1 MQAFT
6 LPLNLYSNL
15 VLVISMFLYSGL
27 LYIIVHL
34 VKYLMKS
41 NTQTNKLKSV
51 LFDLS
56 RIGEWWLLSL
66 GLIFFAFIP
75 YIHRINNG
83 ITIENLTDLFTSSPS
98 YLALIVVFAA
108 QIFLFASNDY
118 FDKHIDALDEKKRLR
133 NPICNGRVTTK
144 EVWAL
149 LIATAV
155 ISLVV
160 SLFFSFFAFLFTA
173 FALFVFYFYTAE
185 PLRLKNKVGV
195 DVLSHGIFINTFP
208 YFFCLVALW
217 DFSIGAVFLLAILM
231 MRSAIAQLL
240 QEIRDF
246 EIDKKVERNTVV
258 ALGQRKTIWVV
269 FVIYLAIFFSTL
281 ILLVTYQLFNI
292 GISMFYL
299 VIPFLC
305 IAYIPTFYKLLTAAD
320 NGELIEGLWMGQGR
334 TNRWMGIRYASSFS
348 LYFCIIFLFLI

>member
-1 MQAFT
+1 
-6 LPLNLYSNL
+6 
-15 VLVISMFLYSGL
+15 MFLYSSL
-27 LYIIVHL
+27 LYVL
-34 VKYLMKS
+34 FRRVKYLMKG
-41 NTQTNKLKSV
+41 NTQTNKFKGV
-51 LFDLS
+51 LCDLS

-75 YIHRINNG
+75 HIFRINNS
-83 ITIENLTDLFTSSPS
+83 ITLENLTDLFTSSPL

-118 FDKHIDALDEKKRLR
+118 FDRHIDALDEKKRLR
-133 NPICNGRVTTK
+133 NPICNGRFSAK

-155 ISLVV
+155 ISLVA

-185 PLRLKNKVGV
+185 PLRFKNKVGV
-195 DVLSHGIFINTFP
+195 DVFSHGIFINTFP
-208 YFFCLVALW
+208 YFFCLVAVW
-217 DFSIGAVFLLAILM
+217 DFSSGAVFLLAVLM

-240 QEIRDF
+240 QEIRDY
-246 EIDKKVERNTVV
+246 EVDKKVERNTVV
-258 ALGQRKTIWVV
+258 ALGQKRTIWVV

-299 VIPFLC
+299 VILLLC
-305 IAYIPTFYKLLTAAD
+305 ITYIPTFYKLLTAAD
-320 NGELIEGLWMGQGR
+320 NRELIDGLWMGQGR
-334 TNRWMGIRYASSFS
+334 TNRWMGIRYAGSFS
-348 LYFCIIFLFLI
+348 LYFCIVFFLLI

>member
-1 MQAFT
+1 
-6 LPLNLYSNL
+6 
-15 VLVISMFLYSGL
+15 MFLYYGL
-27 LYIIVHL
+27 LYVIFRRVR
-34 VKYLMKS
+34 YLMKV
-41 NTQTNKLKSV
+41 NDQTTKFKSV
-51 LFDLS
+51 LCDLS

-75 YIHRINNG
+75 HIYRIDNR
-83 ITIENLTDLFTSSPS
+83 ITIENLTDLFTSSPL

-118 FDKHIDALDEKKRLR
+118 FDRHIDALDEKKSLR
-133 NPICNGRVTTK
+133 NPICNGRVNTK

-149 LIATAV
+149 LIATAI

-160 SLFFSFFAFLFTA
+160 SLFFSLFAFLFTA

-185 PLRLKNKVGV
+185 PIRFKNKVGA

-208 YFFCLVALW
+208 YFFCLIALW
-217 DFSIGAVFLLAILM
+217 NFSSGTVFLLAVLI

-240 QEIRDF
+240 QEIRDY
-246 EIDKKVERNTVV
+246 EVDKKVERNTVIT
-258 ALGQRKTIWVV
+258 LGQRKTVWIV

-292 GISMFYL
+292 GISLFYL
-299 VIPFLC
+299 VILFIC
-305 IAYIPTFYKLLTAAD
+305 ITYGPTFFKLLTAAD
-320 NGELIEGLWMGQGR
+320 NRELIDGLWMGQGR
-334 TNRWMGIRYASSFS
+334 TNRWMGIRYAGSFS
-348 LYFCIIFLFLI
+348 LYFCIIFLLLI

>member
-1 MQAFT
+1 
-6 LPLNLYSNL
+6 
-15 VLVISMFLYSGL
+15 MFLYSGL
-27 LYIIVHL
+27 LYVIFRR
-34 VKYLMKS
+34 VKHLMKD
-41 NTQTNKLKSV
+41 NTKTTKFKSV
-51 LFDLS
+51 LYDLS

-75 YIHRINNG
+75 HIYRINNS
-83 ITIENLTDLFTSSPS
+83 IALENLTDLFTSSPL
-98 YLALIVVFAA
+98 YLALIVVFAT

-118 FDKHIDALDEKKRLR
+118 FDRHIDTLDEKKRLR
-133 NPICNGRVTTK
+133 NPICTGRVTTK
-144 EVWAL
+144 EVWML
-149 LIATAV
+149 LIATAI
-155 ISLVV
+155 ISLVA

-240 QEIRDF
+240 QEIRDY
-246 EIDKKVERNTVV
+246 EVDKKVERNTVV
-258 ALGQRKTIWVV
+258 ALGQRKTIWII
-269 FVIYLAIFFSTL
+269 FIIYLTITISTL
-281 ILLVTYQLFNI
+281 VLLATYQLFNI

-299 VIPFLC
+299 VILFLC
-305 IAYIPTFYKLLTAAD
+305 ITYIPIFYKLLTVAD
-320 NGELIEGLWMGQGR
+320 NRELIEGLWMGQGR
-334 TNRWMGIRYASSFS
+334 INRWMGIRYAGSFS
-348 LYFCIIFLFLI
+348 LYFCIVFFLLI

>member
-1 MQAFT
+1 
-6 LPLNLYSNL
+6 
-15 VLVISMFLYSGL
+15 MFLYSGL
-27 LYIIVHL
+27 LYVIFRRVR
-34 VKYLMKS
+34 YLMKV
-41 NTQTNKLKSV
+41 NDQTTKFKSV
-51 LFDLS
+51 LCDLS

-75 YIHRINNG
+75 HIYRIDNR
-83 ITIENLTDLFTSSPS
+83 ITIENLTDLFTSSPL

-118 FDKHIDALDEKKRLR
+118 FDSHIDALDEKKSLR

-149 LIATAV
+149 LIATAI

-160 SLFFSFFAFLFTA
+160 SLFFSLFAFLFTA

-185 PLRLKNKVGV
+185 PLRFKNKVGA

-208 YFFCLVALW
+208 YFFCLIALW
-217 DFSIGAVFLLAILM
+217 NFSSGAVFLLAVLI

-240 QEIRDF
+240 QEIRDY
-246 EIDKKVERNTVV
+246 EVDKKVERNTVV
-258 ALGQRKTIWVV
+258 TLGQRKTVWIV

-281 ILLVTYQLFNI
+281 ILLVTYQLFSI
-292 GISMFYL
+292 GISLFYL
-299 VIPFLC
+299 VILFIC
-305 IAYIPTFYKLLTAAD
+305 ITYGPTFFKLLTVAD
-320 NGELIEGLWMGQGR
+320 NRELIDGLWMGQGR
-334 TNRWMGIRYASSFS
+334 TNRWMGIRYAGSFS
-348 LYFCIIFLFLI
+348 LYFCIIFLLLI

>member
-1 MQAFT
+1 
-6 LPLNLYSNL
+6 
-15 VLVISMFLYSGL
+15 
-27 LYIIVHL
+27 
-34 VKYLMKS
+34 MKV
-41 NTQTNKLKSV
+41 NDQTTKFKSV
-51 LFDLS
+51 LCDLS

-75 YIHRINNG
+75 HIYRIDNR
-83 ITIENLTDLFTSSPS
+83 ITIENLTDLFTSSPL

-118 FDKHIDALDEKKRLR
+118 FDRHIDALDEKKNLR

-149 LIATAV
+149 LIATAI

-160 SLFFSFFAFLFTA
+160 SLFFSLFAFLFTA

-185 PLRLKNKVGV
+185 PLRFKNKVGA

-208 YFFCLVALW
+208 YFFCLIALW
-217 DFSIGAVFLLAILM
+217 NFSSGAVFLLAVLI

-240 QEIRDF
+240 QEIRDY
-246 EIDKKVERNTVV
+246 EVDKKVERNTVV
-258 ALGQRKTIWVV
+258 TLGQRNTVWIV

-292 GISMFYL
+292 GISLFYL
-299 VIPFLC
+299 VILFLC
-305 IAYIPTFYKLLTAAD
+305 ITYGPTFFKLLTVAD
-320 NGELIEGLWMGQGR
+320 NRELIDGLWMGQGR
-334 TNRWMGIRYASSFS
+334 TNRGMGIRYAGSFS
-348 LYFCIIFLFLI
+348 LYFCIIFLLLI